1 VTSPPSQ
8 PIPGEALSRA
18 DRSWALFEH
27 GLLVFERRLAPTGP
41 FRLLLSHAQLC
52 TACQCDCRDVTLT
65 AVGLDVGTDF
75 SGLGLSSREV
85 RSMLDGPSAM
95 HALLDID
102 LGILRP
108 DEHEGRS
115 PLSSDWVDYVQS
127 HVDGELLEELHER
140 WLRAKGFRK
149 QEPRALDFAALEP
162 GELVG
167 WHEIHPHDRRDLYLD
182 QEAVFLAREFYCVNS
197 DCGCAE
203 ATIDFAELLEKQRA
217 GSIGYV
223 RVRLS
228 DAQAIEVTGSRS
240 RLERLWSAYGARHK
254 SPGDRLA
261 ARKRRLAEIARL
273 RSDPHLDQPSLST
286 QRVGRN
292 DPCPCGSGNKYKRCC
307 AT

>member
-8 PIPGEALSRA
+8 PISGEAVSRA

-52 TACQCDCRDVTLT
+52 TARQCDCRDVTLT
-65 AVGLDVGTDF
+65 AVGFDVGTDF
-75 SGLGLSSREV
+75 SGLGLSSSEV

-108 DEHEGRS
+108 DEHEGRA

-140 WLRAKGFRK
+140 WLRAKGFRRR
-149 QEPRALDFAALEP
+149 EPRAVDFSALEP
-162 GELVG
+162 GELVA
-167 WHEIHPHDRRDLYLD
+167 WHELHPDDRRDFYLD
-182 QEAVFLAREFYCVNS
+182 EDAVFLANEFYCVNP
-197 DCGCAE
+197 DCDCAE
-203 ATIDFAELLEKQRA
+203 ATIDFAELLEKKRA
-217 GSIGYV
+217 SSIGYV
-223 RVRLS
+223 RIRLP
-228 DAQAIEVTGSRS
+228 DTEVIELIGPRS
-240 RLERLWSAYGARHK
+240 RLERLWSAFRDRHK
-254 SPGDRLA
+254 STGDRLL
-261 ARKRRLAEIARL
+261 ARKRRLAEGARL
-273 RSDPHLDQPSLST
+273 RPDARLDQPSAPT
-286 QRVGRN
+286 QRIGRN

-307 AT
+307 AS